1 MPTFFTGRRG
11 EYADRPL
18 AILWRGWWQV
28 LKRVTSEL
36 GTDRISIISAGIS
49 YYSLLSIFPAIAML
63 IMVYGLVSDTETA
76 RRHVELLSGIL
87 PEDAYT
93 ILAEQLTRVSS
104 TASGSLGFG
113 LLLTFALAAWGA
125 SRAVTALMIA
135 MNVAYDE
142 EERRGVITQNLVA
155 LALTLGG
162 LCFFALSITA
172 IAAVPAA
179 IAFLDLGGA
188 LTAVLAVVQWS
199 ALGLAAILALAGVY
213 RFAPCRASARLPLL
227 TPGAAVPT
235 PLWLPRSLLFS
246 FSSPT

>member
-93 ILAEQLTRVSS
+93 ILAEQQI
-104 TASGSLGFG
+104 G
-113 LLLTFALAAWGA
+113 
-125 SRAVTALMIA
+125 
-135 MNVAYDE
+135 
-142 EERRGVITQNLVA
+142 
-155 LALTLGG
+155 
-162 LCFFALSITA
+162 
-172 IAAVPAA
+172 
-179 IAFLDLGGA
+179 
-188 LTAVLAVVQWS
+188 
-199 ALGLAAILALAGVY
+199 
-213 RFAPCRASARLPLL
+213 RASCRER
-227 TPGAAVPT
+227 VCQYV
-235 PLWLPRSLLFS
+235 
-246 FSSPT
+246 